1 MHDTKKF
8 FSIEKNNLIL
18 ISYSSWFMNAKVVSF
33 GSTFTREKILS
44 VFCYILNNSQFL
56 LWYPRWNRLPERWQ
70 HDEVHDDDGEDWDG
84 VAGDEETHVE
94 PDEVVVV
101 DVEGANVGVCK
112 EKTCL
117 IKLISNKCLSV
128 SVTDCCP
135 LGGCCVWARAGCW
148 RGGWGARWPGSD
160 TSRWPPSSWWGRTP
174 GTPPPGIWTWLILT
188 VLS

>member
-18 ISYSSWFMNAKVVSF
+18 ISYSSWFMNDKVVSF

-101 DVEGANVGVCK
+101 DVKGANVGVYK

-117 IKLISNKCLSV
+117 IKLISNKCLSDSLLSTWRMLCV
-128 SVTDCCP
+128 SQSGMLERRMRSQV
-135 LGGCCVWARAGCW
+135 ARIRYFTLA
-148 RGGWGARWPGSD
+148 
-160 TSRWPPSSWWGRTP
+160 
-174 GTPPPGIWTWLILT
+174 T
-188 VLS
+188 VLVVREDTGYTTARNLNMVDINSPLLN